1 MCFGK
6 ILTAMVTPFDA
17 NLEVDFDA
25 ARSLAR
31 YLVNNGSDGIVVAGT
46 TGESPTLTK
55 EEKLKLF
62 EVVLDEVGS
71 QAKIIAGTG
80 SNNTAETIALTK
92 AADKLGVHGV
102 MVVVPYYNKP
112 PQASLIKHFK
122 HIAEVTSLPVMLYN
136 VPGRTGTNLLP
147 STIAS
152 LAEIENIVAIKEA
165 SGDLDQ
171 VTQIKRLV
179 GDKLTIYSGDD
190 SLTLPMLALG
200 CHGVISVAAHVIGNQ
215 MQNMIKSFETGD
227 VVRAAEIHRELFPI
241 FKGLFITA
249 NPIPVKAALNLCQ
262 QNVGGVRLPLTE
274 MLPEELDKLKTLLE
288 QEKII

>member
-1 MCFGK
+1 MNFGK
-6 ILTAMVTPFDA
+6 ILTAMVTPFDE
-17 NLEVDFDA
+17 NHEVDYDA

-62 EVVLDEVGS
+62 EVVVNEVGS
-71 QAKIIAGTG
+71 QAKVIAGTG
-80 SNNTAETIALTK
+80 SNNTAETIDLTK
-92 AADKLGVHGV
+92 AVDKLGVHGV

-112 PQASLIKHFK
+112 PQAALEMHFK
-122 HIAEVTSLPVMLYN
+122 KIAEATSLPIMLYN

-147 STIAS
+147 VTVAS
-152 LAEIENIVAIKEA
+152 LAKVDNIVAIKEA

-171 VTQIKRLV
+171 VTQIQRLV

-190 SLTLPMLALG
+190 FLTLPMLALG
-200 CHGVISVAAHVIGNQ
+200 CHGVVSVAAHVVGNQ
-215 MQNMIKSFETGD
+215 MQDMIKSFETGD
-227 VVRAAEIHRELFPI
+227 VKKAANIHKQLFPV

-262 QNVGGVRLPLTE
+262 QKVGGVRLPLTE
-274 MLPEELDKLKTLLE
+274 MLPDELEKLKKILE